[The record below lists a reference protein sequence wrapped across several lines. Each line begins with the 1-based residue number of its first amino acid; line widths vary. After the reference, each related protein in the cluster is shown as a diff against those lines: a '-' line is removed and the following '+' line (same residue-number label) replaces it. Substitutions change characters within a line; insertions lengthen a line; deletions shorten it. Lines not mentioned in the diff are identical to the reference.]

1 MNKALCALAPMPK
14 LGGMESFL
22 DDGNESKANHLISR
36 ISNFAIGLNLVF
48 IGTPGIKKSLHSW
61 SLIVFVINI
70 VGSILSA
77 IS

>member
-1 MNKALCALAPMPK
+1 MNNELYALAPMPK
-14 LGGMESFL
+14 LGGMGSFL
-22 DDGNESKANHLISR
+22 DDGNESKGNHLISR

-48 IGTPGIKKSLHSW
+48 IGTPGIKKSPHSW
-61 SLIVFVINI
+61 SLIVFEIYI